1 MVKQP
6 DPSDDLPK
14 RLEKDVINE
23 LPLVRFQGSIKFAED
38 SKSFHRLASK
48 LAKQRVLGFDI
59 ECKPNLKKGPNN
71 PPHSFNLPPRIR
83 HFFLAFTRP

>member
-38 SKSFHRLASK
+38 SKSFTDSPLNWPSNE
-48 LAKQRVLGFDI
+48 F
-59 ECKPNLKKGPNN
+59 
-71 PPHSFNLPPRIR
+71 
-83 HFFLAFTRP
+83 